1 MEPLALGAARLHRLV
16 LPLPLALR
24 EINVYLVEGPGGV
37 ALVDTG
43 MATPAARTALEDQLR
58 QRGLEVGQ
66 VKQLFITHFHVD
78 HFGQADWLKGRGARI
93 SMPRVD
99 SERIQYWLTH
109 PEFDEESLAYFVE
122 LGAPPATLERA
133 RRAMASMRA
142 AAPVF
147 AADEEVDDG
156 ERLELAGETFEVLL
170 TPGHSPGHACLHHP
184 ASGTLLVGDHVL
196 PLITPNISLSH
207 ETEEDPL
214 GDYRRSLRKV
224 RGRGF
229 ALGLPAH
236 GPTIDD
242 LDRRIDE
249 ILAHHDEREALLL
262 SLLGERTASC
272 FELSEGLFEISRL
285 DGWETWMAV
294 GETRAHLRALEVNGQ
309 ITAVRRGGLILFRAV
324 Q

>member
-1 MEPLALGAARLHRLV
+1 VEPLALGAARLHRLV

-24 EINVYLVEGPGGV
+24 EVNVYLVEGPRGA
-37 ALVDTG
+37 ALVDSG
-43 MATPAARTALEDQLR
+43 MATPAAHQALADQLR
-58 QRGLEVGQ
+58 ERGVEAGRIG
-66 VKQLFITHFHVD
+66 QLFITHLHLD
-78 HFGQADWLKGRGARI
+78 HFGQADWLRERGARI
-93 SMPRVD
+93 SMPRID
-99 SERIQYWLTH
+99 SERIQYWFGH

-122 LGAPPATLERA
+122 LGAPPATLARA
-133 RRAMASMRA
+133 RGAMASMRA
-142 AAPVF
+142 GAPPF
-147 AADEEVDDG
+147 AVDDELDDG
-156 ERLELAGETFEVLL
+156 QRIELAGETFEVVL

-196 PLITPNISLSH
+196 PLITPNVSLSH
-207 ETEEDPL
+207 ETGEDPL

-229 ALGLPAH
+229 TLGLPAH
-236 GPTIDD
+236 GPGIAD

-262 SLLGERTASC
+262 SLLGDRTASC
-272 FELSEGLFEISRL
+272 YELGEGLFEISRL

-294 GETRAHLRALEVNGQ
+294 GETRAHLRALEVSGRV
-309 ITAVRRGGLILFRAV
+309 TAVRRGGLTLFRAA